1 MSTSKNNL
9 LTRGHAICLVL
20 DMVPTVD
27 NREKGNE
34 IIDNSVFDVTY
45 TEALGPQHPFAMGK
59 SIIQKNPPTLQPTNT
74 VASNESSDFNNDS
87 NNNNNV
93 DSDSSIDN
101 SNVYSLQSI
110 LSITKSMFFKDAEN
124 EDLFDYA
131 FYTTMDMYNNVAKQ
145 LPQLTKFMNGS
156 KFGRLIKDE
165 DFGKR
170 ISKRVEGKSIK
181 GRILYKL
188 KNNAI
193 GSLVETTSAF
203 RIEIS
208 NDGSNWINVGYVR
221 KSPGSESVATRQ
233 ALLEAMIMK
242 LRNRCLCRFIF
253 ASTSSTSSSPI
264 LERDFLQGN
273 TTNSNKTVKATN
285 LAHCD
290 GDTQAMI
297 DFIGHSMKKV
307 RLCVISYAGLS
318 NNPGDVIKLL
328 KSCKMI
334 KSIIVD
340 HGSHIESLS
349 RYSLLHGD
357 KKKIELF
364 KSRTGFVKRS
374 K

>member
-1 MSTSKNNL
+1 MSTSKTNL
-9 LTRGHAICLVL
+9 LTRGQAICLVL

-34 IIDNSVFDVTY
+34 IIDNTSFCHGEVDYSEESV
-45 TEALGPQHPFAMGK
+45 H
-59 SIIQKNPPTLQPTNT
+59 IQDLSQAPPTSPTLQPTNT

-349 RYSLLHGD
+349 SLLYVR
-357 KKKIELF
+357 K
-364 KSRTGFVKRS
+364 
-374 K
+374 